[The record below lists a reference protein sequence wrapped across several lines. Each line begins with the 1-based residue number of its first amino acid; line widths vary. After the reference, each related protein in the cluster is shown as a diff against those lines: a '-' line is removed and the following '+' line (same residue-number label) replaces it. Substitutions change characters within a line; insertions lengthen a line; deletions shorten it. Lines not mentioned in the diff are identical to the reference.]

1 MERSPRNPCRIP
13 GAGQASS
20 PERPLLDLEAV
31 ARLADAVPG
40 YLRALVL
47 TAFWGHLRLGELLA
61 LRRGHVVLWAGTL
74 RIARQVVEVRGQGPI
89 ETPPKPGSVRVVHLP
104 FQARQALAAHLSEQG
119 SGLPTA
125 RVFRRADGG
134 PLRQHHVEWHWRVA
148 RQRAGY
154 PDAHLHDLRH
164 AGLTLAAQSGATLA
178 EVMRRAGHSSSR
190 AAMLYQHAV
199 ERRDAEINR

>member
-1 MERSPRNPCRIP
+1 MARVAERTGPTATRQAYALLRAILTTAVDDGALPRNPCRVP

-31 ARLADAVPG
+31 ATLADAVPD

-61 LRRGHVVLWAGTL
+61 LRRGDVDLDASTL
-74 RIARQVVEVRGQGPI
+74 LVKRQVVEVRGQGPI
-89 ETPPKPGSVRVVHLP
+89 ETAPKTGSVRVVHLP
-104 FQARQALAAHLSEQG
+104 VQARQALAAHLSEQG
-119 SGLPTA
+119 PGLPA
-125 RVFRRADGG
+125 AQVFRRPGG
-134 PLRQHHVEWHWRVA
+134 SPLRQHHVEWHWRVA

-178 EVMRRAGHSSSR
+178 E
-190 AAMLYQHAV
+190 
-199 ERRDAEINR
+199 